1 MPKRLPK
8 RLKLS
13 CVAALLIAGASSANA
28 LGPLPFEQFLYKGR
42 AVPFYG
48 NPATEFQTKL
58 EGVLRQSRMAE
69 RMAQLTEASLHLR
82 RDLSVGFESCGKP
95 NAFYDPQRSRVVFCF
110 EMIEL
115 VAKLAQ
121 ADGDF
126 ASRLDRPHFA
136 KLVDGVV
143 WGIFLHEL
151 GHAVIDIDRVPITG
165 REEDVADQFALY
177 YSVKFLE
184 PRDVPVVLPTIWFF
198 RALGKNRDIA
208 ASSPEAVK
216 RLLADEH
223 SLDDQRTYNLACWA
237 FGANQ
242 TRGLSAAKF
251 VGLPEERARR
261 CAGEYAR
268 LDDGIRSRFRKYL
281 KIKPQ

>member
-1 MPKRLPK
+1 MLRPI
-8 RLKLS
+8 
-13 CVAALLIAGASSANA
+13 ALVFALFLAGISSANA
-28 LGPLPFEQFLYKGR
+28 VGPLPFEQLLYKGR

-48 NPATEFQTKL
+48 NPTSELQSKL
-58 EGVLRQSRMAE
+58 IGVLRQSRLAE
-69 RMAQLTEASLHLR
+69 RMAELTQASLHLR
-82 RDLSVGFESCGKP
+82 RDLNVGFASCGAP
-95 NAFYDPQRSRVVFCF
+95 NAFYDRERSGVVFCL
-110 EMIEL
+110 ELIEL
-115 VAKLAQ
+115 MAKLAQ
-121 ADGDF
+121 GDGDF
-126 ASRLDRPHFA
+126 AMKLDRANFS
-136 KLVDGVV
+136 KLIDGAV

-165 REEDVADQFALY
+165 KEEDVADQFALY

-208 ASSPEAVK
+208 ASSPEMVK

-237 FGANQ
+237 FGADQ
-242 TRGLSAAKF
+242 SRGLDAAKF

-261 CAGEYAR
+261 CPGEYSR
-268 LDDGIRSRFRKYL
+268 LDDGIKSRFRKYL